1 MSNGTAGHLLRF
13 LLMRRSTQLRTNRLY
28 AAESVI
34 IVLAQLNVAKFP
46 WEERVAVGVCQVKA
60 MQEWLELFWS
70 EQACLRSERLFSRE
84 SKCDSVPRAKS
95 PQSLSSYLVDRAH
108 SARQ

>member
-1 MSNGTAGHLLRF
+1 MQVSKQSLTD
-13 LLMRRSTQLRTNRLY
+13 RLY
-28 AAESVI
+28 PAESVLA
-34 IVLAQLNVAKFP
+34 VLARVDLAKFP

-70 EQACLRSERLFSRE
+70 EQARLRSEHLFSRE
-84 SKCDSVPRAKS
+84 PKRGSVPRAKS
-95 PQSLSSYLVDRAH
+95 EAAQSLSSYLVDRAH